1 MVGDLNYAGMLGR
14 PGWSALRAIKEQR
27 VCIFSATESDSLVR
41 PGPRMAEGARR
52 MAVCLKGKAP

>member
-1 MVGDLNYAGMLGR
+1 MEGR
-14 PGWSALRAIKEQR
+14 PGWSALRAIKEHR

-52 MAVCLKGKAP
+52 MALCLQGKTP